1 MNLTHVDKY
10 IYIRPRFFFGFFNIF
25 MYAKVRILTHKVST
39 VLQTLDFILQ
49 IPKLLSTKKI
59 GMQKNNPL
67 LETVF
72 QSFGMRFQMKKS
84 K

>member
-1 MNLTHVDKY
+1 
-10 IYIRPRFFFGFFNIF
+10 

-39 VLQTLDFILQ
+39 VFQTLDFILQ

-72 QSFGMRFQMKKS
+72 QSFGMRFQMQKVNDTLWICYYLNTKRRKLS
-84 K
+84 FLNGR